1 MQGETAVQILD
12 AANALLIDRGYSAFS
27 YADVAEAVKIRK
39 ASIHH
44 HFPTKAGLV
53 VAVLRRHR
61 ARISEG
67 MKALDEQIENPLVRI
82 KNYFKYWEGCI
93 RGRTLSFCI
102 GALLGAEMPSLPEE
116 VQAEIRLHFST
127 LTEWFE
133 RTLKAG
139 VKAQTIHLQG
149 TVATEAQMLIAVLH
163 GAMLSARATNNCDV
177 FRSLSQ
183 SALNRISA
191 AKQ

>member
-1 MQGETAVQILD
+1 MQGDTAVRILD

-27 YADVAEAVKIRK
+27 YADIADAVNIRK

-53 VAVLRRHR
+53 VAVLKRHR

-67 MKALDEQIENPLVRI
+67 MEALDDQIENPLARI
-82 KNYFKYWEGCI
+82 KNYYKYWEECI
-93 RGRTLSFCI
+93 GGGTLSFCI
-102 GALLGAEMPSLPEE
+102 GALLAAEMPSLPEE
-116 VQAEIRLHFST
+116 VQAEVRLHFSM
-127 LTEWFE
+127 LKEWFE

-139 VKAQTIHLQG
+139 LKARAIHLQAS
-149 TVATEAQMLIAVLH
+149 VATEAQMLIAVLH
-163 GAMLSARATNNCDV
+163 GAMLSARATNNRDV

-183 SALNRISA
+183 SQLNRIST

>member
-1 MQGETAVQILD
+1 MHGETAERILD
-12 AANALLIDRGYSAFS
+12 TANALLIDRGYSAFS
-27 YADVAEAVKIRK
+27 YADIAATVNIRK

-53 VAVLRRHR
+53 GAVLRRHR
-61 ARISEG
+61 ARISAG
-67 MKALDEQIENPLVRI
+67 MKALDDQIDDPLVRI
-82 KNYFKYWEGCI
+82 KNYFRYWEGCI
-93 RGRTLSFCI
+93 EGNTLSFCI

-116 VQAEIRLHFST
+116 IQAEVRLHFSM

-133 RTLKAG
+133 RTLRAGSKAR
-139 VKAQTIHLQG
+139 TIRLPG

-163 GAMLSARATNNCDV
+163 GAMLSARATSSCDV

-183 SALNRISA
+183 SAINRISPP
-191 AKQ
+191 KR